1 VAQFFIDYGELA
13 IEWDNQFIVCLAV
26 RDESSLWAIC
36 NQLDSFNISYSKF
49 FEPDLD
55 NQLTSISFIQTEQT
69 EKITKKL
76 KLLN

>member
-1 VAQFFIDYGELA
+1 MAQFFIEYRELA

-26 RDESSLWAIC
+26 RDEDSLWAIC
-36 NQLDSFNISYSKF
+36 NKLDTLNISYSKF

-55 NQLTSISFIQTEQT
+55 NQLTSISFIQTDQT
-69 EKITKKL
+69 EKITKHL